1 MLNNIKKGIFYF
13 VILICITSCEN
24 NEIDDAQLN
33 TNRTVKIIFN
43 HKVDNAIFAQNTNYV
58 NAFGEAYTINK
69 FQYYISNVKMHK
81 LDNSIQ
87 QNEAESYH
95 LINAADPTTQ
105 NFSFVTN
112 SGEYD
117 AITFYIGV
125 DSLRNVS
132 GAQTGALDPL
142 NGMFW
147 TWNTGYIMA
156 KLEGSSLAST
166 SPNNAITHHIGGF
179 KSIDNTVKKI
189 TFSLPN
195 GAINT
200 PVNGTGEITI
210 EANLSKWF
218 NGVHNMKIADVSFN
232 MSTGANAI
240 KFADNYATMFKLVSV
255 INK

>member
-1 MLNNIKKGIFYF
+1 MINYLK
-13 VILICITSCEN
+13 ILSLLFLLISFTACEN
-24 NEIDDAQLN
+24 NEIDDSQLN
-33 TNRTVKIIFN
+33 TNRIVKIILN
-43 HKVDNAIFAQNTNYV
+43 HKVDNVPFTLNTNYT
-58 NAFGEAYTINK
+58 NAFGEAYTVNK

-95 LINAADPTTQ
+95 LINIADANTQ
-105 NFSFVTN
+105 NFSYQINDNEF
-112 SGEYD
+112 D

-132 GAQTGALDPL
+132 GAQSGALDPL

-156 KLEGSSLAST
+156 KLEGSSPVST

-179 KSIDNTVKKI
+179 KSIDNTVRKI
-189 TFSLPN
+189 TFFLPN
-195 GAINT
+195 GAIKT
-200 PVNGTGEITI
+200 PVNGTCEITI

-240 KFADNYATMFKLVSV
+240 KFADNYASMFKIISV
-255 INK
+255 VNK